1 MKAGENR
8 AGRSAKWERYA
19 KSSTRGYFEAVICG
33 FGNFMSLM
41 DGSLSSVVAPH
52 VQQVMNLSQSDR
64 QWLTTAPTFAM
75 GAALLCGGRA
85 VDYFGAKL
93 TFVMGALGYAIASA
107 AAGLSMNGLQMISFR
122 IAQGFFGALLIPA
135 SLAILSS
142 ASSDA
147 GPRAKNFALLWDGVG
162 NGPADR
168 TGSRRNHRAI
178 DLLACVPLRESHRGR
193 THCGCRNGC
202 YPSATGKKAN
212 GTVQYSRC
220 ALGDCR
226 VRIDYLWS
234 ITRRQRAFHH
244 SLVTRR

>member
-1 MKAGENR
+1 MQKA
-8 AGRSAKWERYA
+8 
-19 KSSTRGYFEAVICG
+19 STRGYFEAVICG

-122 IAQGFFGALLIPA
+122 IAQGFCGALLVPA

-147 GPRAKNFALLWDGVG
+147 GPRAKNFALFGTVSAMGPVIGLVLGGIIAQSISWRACLFANLVVAVPLVGVAMVVIRLR
-162 NGPADR
+162 PARKQTERFNIQD
-168 TGSRRNHRAI
+168 A
-178 DLLACVPLRESHRGR
+178 LLA
-193 THCGCRNGC
+193 
-202 YPSATGKKAN
+202 
-212 GTVQYSRC
+212 TV
-220 ALGDCR
+220 ALG
-226 VRIDYLWS
+226 IDDL
-234 ITRRQRAFHH
+234 RAPA
-244 SLVTRR
+244 R